1 MQVLVRY
8 CIILLLVCVTAAA
21 SGQYYLRG
29 EVKTEQNT
37 ALQNARIFLHTAKAN
52 YYSGADGSFGIIMR
66 QQEDTVTI
74 TLDGYEP
81 QTLHVKAGIWQR
93 ITLKSII
100 TKATKNKNK
109 LISITMDKKQTHTA
123 KWSVSDETYFQLVEN
138 EFVET
143 AVYPNT
149 GYSLNV
155 NKASYS
161 NVRRFINGSSEVPP
175 DAVKI
180 EEMVN
185 YFNLMYTEPERGKT
199 FAVTSTTSDCPW
211 NTQDRLLYVNV
222 CARKLSLDSI
232 PPANFVFLIDVSGSM
247 DDEKRL
253 PLVQAAFQ
261 LFVKNIRPIDTVS
274 IVTYGGGVRVWL
286 QPTSGSEKS
295 VISNA
300 IEELLPNGDTPGE
313 AALQTA
319 YTLAQKTFIKGGNN
333 RIILATDGDFNV
345 GETGEK
351 ELEELVARYKNLG
364 IYLTCLGVGTGNLKD
379 SKLQVLAKKGNG
391 NYAYLDD
398 LNEAEKTLVQEL
410 TQTMYAVADNAL
422 LNVEFNPK
430 VVGQYRLIGF
440 DNRRTAMNEADYL
453 LEGGEVGSGSSVLAI
468 FQYTPQ
474 GTQNSTDELARLQI
488 RYAVGKDT
496 SAYRVSHTVNQSYI
510 PFDTLEQPLQFA
522 TAVTAF
528 GLKLKNSSY
537 AKINWDQIMELSM
550 YANKSQFLQN
560 EFATLV
566 EKAMYIY
573 EPKRKKKAGKKKKP

>member
-1 MQVLVRY
+1 MQGLVRY
-8 CIILLLVCVTAAA
+8 CIILLLICVTAAA
-21 SGQYYLRG
+21 KGQYYLRG
-29 EVKTEQNT
+29 EVRTEQNT
-37 ALQNARIFLHTAKAN
+37 PLQNARIFLHTVRAN

-93 ITLKSII
+93 ITLKSIVSK
-100 TKATKNKNK
+100 TTKNKNK
-109 LISITMDKKQTHTA
+109 LISITMDKKQTQTA
-123 KWSVSDETYFQLVEN
+123 RWSISDETYFQLVEN

-143 AVYPNT
+143 AFYPNT

-161 NVRRFINGSSEVPP
+161 NVRRFINGGSEVPP

-185 YFNLMYTEPERGKT
+185 YFNLQYTEPERGKT
-199 FAVTSTTSDCPW
+199 FSATSTISDCPW
-211 NTQDRLLYVNV
+211 NADDRLMYINV

-286 QPTSGSEKS
+286 QPTSGSEKN

-319 YTLAQKTFIKGGNN
+319 YTLAQKTFIRGGNN

-422 LNVEFNPK
+422 LNVEFNPAQVK
-430 VVGQYRLIGF
+430 QYRLIGF
-440 DNRRTAMNEADYL
+440 DNRRTAMNESDYL

-474 GTQNSTDELARLQI
+474 LSQTMEEPLARLQI

-496 SAYRVSHTVNQSYI
+496 ATYRLSHTVTNTYT
-510 PFDTLEQPLQFA
+510 PFDTLGQPLQFA
-522 TAVTAF
+522 TAVTAL
-528 GLKLKNSSY
+528 GLKLKNTSY
-537 AKINWDQIMELSM
+537 ARLTWDQIMELSV

-560 EFATLV
+560 EFAGLV

-573 EPKRKKKAGKKKKP
+573 EPKRKKKSGKKKKS

>member
-1 MQVLVRY
+1 MVRY
-8 CIILLLVCVTAAA
+8 CIILFFWLCATAVAQ
-21 SGQYYLRG
+21 GQYYLRG

-37 ALQNARIFLHTAKAN
+37 ALQNARIFLHTARAN

-66 QQEDTVTI
+66 QPEDTVTI

-81 QTLHVKAGIWQR
+81 QTLHVKAGNWQR
-93 ITLKSII
+93 ITLKSIV

-143 AVYPNT
+143 PTYPNT

-161 NVRRFINGSSEVPP
+161 NVRRFINGGSEVPP

-185 YFNLMYTEPERGKT
+185 YFNLKYTEPERGKT
-199 FAVTSTTSDCPW
+199 FAVTSTISDCPW
-211 NTQDRLLYVNV
+211 NTEDRLLYINV

-286 QPTSGSEKS
+286 QPTSGSEKN

-319 YTLAQKTFIKGGNN
+319 YTVAQKTFIRGGNN

-422 LNVEFNPK
+422 LNVEFNARQVK
-430 VVGQYRLIGF
+430 QYRLIGF
-440 DNRRTAMNEADYL
+440 DNRRTAMNESDYL

-468 FQYTPQ
+468 FQYTPLEH
-474 GTQNSTDELARLQI
+474 QNSTDALARLQI

-496 SAYRVSHTVNQSYI
+496 STYRVNHDVTPSYVPI
-510 PFDTLEQPLQFA
+510 DSLEQPLQFA
-522 TAVTAF
+522 TAVTAL
-528 GLKLKNSSY
+528 GLKLKNSPY
-537 AKINWDQIMELSM
+537 AKLTWDQVMELSV

-560 EFATLV
+560 EFTALV